1 LKAAGNFSSSK
12 GITKT
17 TANLGVID
25 TAGFN
30 VTFSGP
36 ANTALG
42 KSGLGALT
50 LTTPVVGTINVNAG
64 TLVLPNITSGSVG
77 LLGGT
82 LQASGT
88 LTSLFLSTDPN
99 AKLVLDIGGPP
110 AANLTT
116 KKFTSQS
123 LNTLLTVDFGLGS
136 DGSDLWTISSGGLN
150 GFGFPLNPGRIQF
163 EFFNLGGVTTGI
175 DYPLISYS
183 SSALAQPPSAFAFAP
198 DMAAAGWSGTFTST
212 SSGVSVRFTSVP
224 EPSVT
229 ALLLLP
235 GALGA
240 WFAGRRINRE
250 RNRARDSL
258 PF

>member
-1 LKAAGNFSSSK
+1 MQGALVVSSDSNLGLGSTIDLSGGTLKAAGNFSSSK

-110 AANLTT
+110 A
-116 KKFTSQS
+116 
-123 LNTLLTVDFGLGS
+123 
-136 DGSDLWTISSGGLN
+136 
-150 GFGFPLNPGRIQF
+150 PH
-163 EFFNLGGVTTGI
+163 
-175 DYPLISYS
+175 
-183 SSALAQPPSAFAFAP
+183 
-198 DMAAAGWSGTFTST
+198 
-212 SSGVSVRFTSVP
+212 
-224 EPSVT
+224 
-229 ALLLLP
+229 
-235 GALGA
+235 
-240 WFAGRRINRE
+240 RR
-250 RNRARDSL
+250 SL
-258 PF
+258 PAHKK